1 MSDENVEVVWRAI
14 AAVNARNIDGYLSYC
29 TDDVEL
35 HTPVEPIAGTY
46 AGAEDIKRF
55 FADIEDAGPDFR
67 IDVHG
72 LEAIA
77 ADRVLASL
85 HITSTGRSSGIPV
98 ETDPTNIYDFTE
110 GKISCIR
117 VFLDRNE
124 ALKAV
129 GLED

>member
-1 MSDENVEVVWRAI
+1 MSTQNVETVERAVAAINARDIDAYLACCTENVELLLPMV
-14 AAVNARNIDGYLSYC
+14 
-29 TDDVEL
+29 
-35 HTPVEPIAGTY
+35 
-46 AGAEDIKRF
+46 GAEYLGANGIKRF